1 MIQNQNKIVVRYQNG
16 KILKGQTSDFL
27 PAKSAFHISLLDTPA
42 GAPSIEVQVSEVK
55 AIFFVKD
62 FAGNREHKE
71 AKEFAAS
78 KSTGGRKI
86 QVLFKD
92 NETLVGTTQGYDP
105 KRTGFFLI
113 PADPGSNNDRSFVV
127 KSATQKISFI

>member
-1 MIQNQNKIVVRYQNG
+1 
-16 KILKGQTSDFL
+16 
-27 PAKSAFHISLLDTPA
+27 
-42 GAPSIEVQVSEVK
+42 VQVSEVK

-62 FAGNREHKE
+62 FTGNREHKE

-78 KSTGGRKI
+78 KSAGGRKI
-86 QVLFKD
+86 QVVRKD
-92 NETLVGTTQGYDP
+92 GETLVGTTQGYDP

-113 PADPGSNNDRSFVV
+113 PADPSSNNDRSFVV